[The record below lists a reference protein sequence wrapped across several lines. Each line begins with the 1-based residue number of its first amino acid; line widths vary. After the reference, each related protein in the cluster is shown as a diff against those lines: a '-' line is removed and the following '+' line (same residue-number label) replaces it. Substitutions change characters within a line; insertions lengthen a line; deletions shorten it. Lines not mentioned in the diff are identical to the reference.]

1 MMTARC
7 LKFIKDEDGAS
18 IVEYGLLILLIAAAC
33 VAAVT
38 TLGTVIS
45 QNYSSS
51 AAVLP
56 GP

>member
-1 MMTARC
+1 MTARC
-7 LKFIKDEDGAS
+7 LKFIKGEDGAS